1 MSLDKENILV
11 LSYNQNQVCV
21 NGAKESYK
29 FKPSN
34 GLEPVIN
41 IMSLSDIQYI
51 NSNTQIIKTGW
62 LTFDDKDKEE
72 IFKELRIHNW
82 ENILTNDDIKGIL
95 TMPTMEGLQR
105 IINIDNVT
113 YFDRVRI
120 ILHAL
125 IQDGV
130 DITTKVKD
138 VIDTRYNELKKRQRV
153 SSITLTSK
161 KKDNVVHL
169 DKITELENQNKAL
182 KEQLDR
188 FEKMMEKFMQ
198 NGQTPS
204 VDYLKNQLSTN
215 NENDSIK
222 TIQNENLNTNDNPNT
237 NISDAKK
244 SPGRPKKNKDG
255 VDNS

>member
-11 LSYNQNQVCV
+11 LSYNENPICV
-21 NGAKESYK
+21 DGARESYK
-29 FKPSN
+29 FKSSN
-34 GLEPVIN
+34 GLEPVVN

-82 ENILTNDDIKGIL
+82 ENILTNDDIKHIL
-95 TMPTMEGLQR
+95 IKPTMEGLQQ
-105 IINIDNVT
+105 IIDIDNIS

-130 DITTKVKD
+130 DITTKVKNI
-138 VIDTRYNELKKRQRV
+138 IDTQYNELKKRQRV
-153 SSITLTSK
+153 SSITLTPTDKETIIHS
-161 KKDNVVHL
+161 N
-169 DKITELENQNKAL
+169 KITELEEQNKVL
-182 KEQLDR
+182 KDKLEQ
-188 FEKMMEKFMQ
+188 FEKIMQ
-198 NGQTPS
+198 QFIQSQQIPS
-204 VDYLKNQLSTN
+204 ANCLKVQDQN
-215 NENDSIK
+215 NDKNDFIK
-222 TIQNENLNTNDNPNT
+222 TIQNEETIINNNSNT
-237 NISDAKK
+237 NISDTKK

-255 VDNS
+255 VDN

>member
-138 VIDTRYNELKKRQRV
+138 VIDTRYDELKKRQRV

-215 NENDSIK
+215 NENDFMEN
-222 TIQNENLNTNDNPNT
+222 IQNKKTSVNNNLNTNIP
-237 NISDAKK
+237 SVKK
-244 SPGRPKKNKDG
+244 SQGRPKKNKDG

>member
-11 LSYNQNQVCV
+11 LSYNENQICV
-21 NGAKESYK
+21 DGARESYK

-41 IMSLSDIQYI
+41 IMPLSDIQYI

-62 LTFDDKDKEE
+62 LTFEDKDKAE
-72 IFKELRIHNW
+72 IFKELRIRDW
-82 ENILTNDDIKGIL
+82 ENILTNDDIKHIL
-95 TMPTMEGLQR
+95 IKPTMEGLQK
-105 IINIDNVT
+105 IIDIDNIS

-130 DITTKVKD
+130 DITTKVKNI
-138 VIDTRYNELKKRQRV
+138 IDTRYNELKIRQRV
-153 SSITLTSK
+153 SSITLTPK
-161 KKDNVVHL
+161 INTVHS
-169 DKITELENQNKAL
+169 DKITELEEQNKVL
-182 KEQLDR
+182 KDKLDQ
-188 FEKMMEKFMQ
+188 FEKKMQ
-198 NGQTPS
+198 EFIQNQQSPFANH
-204 VDYLKNQLSTN
+204 LKAQDQN
-215 NENDSIK
+215 NDQNDSIK
-222 TIQNENLNTNDNPNT
+222 TIQNENLNINDNPNT